1 MPLHITILPTLAT
14 LLIPLTFAL
23 PPRPLFSLPSL
34 DVAITQQRLPLN
46 ASIPTAGIVQ
56 CGTSA
61 DWRDTRPDHTVFD
74 RSDCVGSLR
83 ELMADTADFG
93 AEKFEWLSWGTPF
106 VVPGAGEE
114 RVREGRGT
122 PKRYVTSE
130 WGFLLRSVLAGV
142 GGLWVYGWRS

>member
-1 MPLHITILPTLAT
+1 
-14 LLIPLTFAL
+14 
-23 PPRPLFSLPSL
+23 
-34 DVAITQQRLPLN
+34 
-46 ASIPTAGIVQ
+46 
-56 CGTSA
+56 
-61 DWRDTRPDHTVFD
+61 
-74 RSDCVGSLR
+74 
-83 ELMADTADFG
+83 MADTADFG